1 MKDPWSSKLE
11 SSPGTCL
18 ILKIII
24 VSRPQKLAAVRGTTL
39 YTEYTPVS
47 QPNGRLPAH
56 YLFSFF
62 PPVITTASYQ
72 SGDITKRVHFILFAL
87 WAGSLRSISH
97 LHSQVECGF
106 RQKGEM
112 VLIPLSLSHSHTFR
126 AKKKKKINKRN
137 ETSSSHVFWLVLM
150 LTLRLLGCSG

>member
-1 MKDPWSSKLE
+1 MELEARKQPWDLPE
-11 SSPGTCL
+11 IRDTV
-18 ILKIII
+18 II

-56 YLFSFF
+56 YLV

-87 WAGSLRSISH
+87 
-97 LHSQVECGF
+97 
-106 RQKGEM
+106 
-112 VLIPLSLSHSHTFR
+112 
-126 AKKKKKINKRN
+126 
-137 ETSSSHVFWLVLM
+137 
-150 LTLRLLGCSG
+150 